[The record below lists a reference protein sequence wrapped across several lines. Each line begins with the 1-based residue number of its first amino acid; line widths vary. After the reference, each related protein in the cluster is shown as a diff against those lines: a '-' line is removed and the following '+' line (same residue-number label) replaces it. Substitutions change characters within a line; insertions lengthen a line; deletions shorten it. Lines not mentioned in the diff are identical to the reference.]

1 MDETEEDGK
10 QMLHPPSFRLRRGR
24 GGTLRLDRRNPVFVH
39 RRGPAPK
46 LASAFSDWLFPGTFS
61 SKSASRRP
69 KSIEE
74 VDDEDM
80 DETMEDRAQVRRM
93 NEVWRYDVDRGGALG
108 VGMGITED
116 EDRIIIDDLDPK

>member
-1 MDETEEDGK
+1 
-10 QMLHPPSFRLRRGR
+10 
-24 GGTLRLDRRNPVFVH
+24 
-39 RRGPAPK
+39 
-46 LASAFSDWLFPGTFS
+46 
-61 SKSASRRP
+61 
-69 KSIEE
+69 
-74 VDDEDM
+74 M